1 MQNKTS
7 QDQMLRFVVYALG
20 ATLFQIGAD
29 CRPGHKADF
38 WWNVTNIWQDSDRD
52 HDHPSR
58 PTITGLPRFPGIPH
72 FTWRPGRHSGRRT
85 YTPEP
90 ELTAPASL
98 SSPLIVPISPTSI
111 TSTAEDVSTVSSR
124 HTSII
129 TTIAA
134 PAFTSGDESSSAG
147 FISLPDFTLIRGTL
161 TSRLTRTRTRTIT
174 PGSVPLSEVF
184 PIESNILDADSAL
197 TSGLSLALSGF
208 LTSSPGDGTE
218 PTVGLTPIAV
228 SSSFSTSIP
237 APLST
242 LVPAVITTSFPTSIP
257 TSMASIALGSSAI
270 LTSSTSAS
278 TPLATS
284 RTAVTRSGFVNGAY
298 FVNW

>member
-1 MQNKTS
+1 
-7 QDQMLRFVVYALG
+7 MLRFLVYALG
-20 ATLFQIGAD
+20 ATLLQIGAD
-29 CRPGHKADF
+29 CRPGHKTDF
-38 WWNVTNIWQDSDRD
+38 RWNVTNIWQDSDRD
-52 HDHPSR
+52 HEHPR

-90 ELTAPASL
+90 ELTVPASL

-111 TSTAEDVSTVSSR
+111 TSTAEDASTLTSR

-134 PAFTSGDESSSAG
+134 TAFNSADDASSDG

-161 TSRLTRTRTRTIT
+161 TSRLTRTRTTTIT
-174 PGSVPLSEVF
+174 QGSVPLSEVF
-184 PIESNILDADSAL
+184 PVESMILETDSVL
-197 TSGLSLALSGF
+197 TSGLSLTLSGF
-208 LTSSPGDGTE
+208 PTSSPGDGTE

-242 LVPAVITTSFPTSIP
+242 LLPAVITSSFPTSIP
-257 TSMASIALGSSAI
+257 TSMASFTLESSAI

-278 TPLATS
+278 NPLATS
-284 RTAVTRSGFVNGAY
+284 RTKVTRSGFVNGAY